1 MEGSS
6 NKDEEPERKLKR
18 PKMREDGRTRKL
30 RKLELREQRTKDDVE
45 RTRAQEIIKA
55 QVKELQEKNETIQEK
70 NETIQEKDKTIKEM
84 KDEIGALRK
93 VLGKEVRGRV
103 RCR

>member
-55 QVKELQEKNETIQEK
+55 QIKELQEKNEKT
-70 NETIQEKDKTIKEM
+70 QEKDKTIKEM